1 MPGCAPRPSQWYRR
15 AQDLLRAE
23 DGTTAIE
30 FAFVAL
36 PLVAILV
43 AIFETCSL
51 FVAQEVLQTA
61 TSKSARLIETG
72 QAQLTSMTAAQFKQA
87 LCSQASVL
95 FQCTGIYVNVRKF
108 SSFSSVNWTSPIKNG
123 MIDSN
128 QITYSAGAPG
138 DIILVQAFYDW
149 PVLLGPL
156 GFSLSNMKDG
166 GHLIVAAAAFRNEPY
181 Q

>member
-1 MPGCAPRPSQWYRR
+1 MFRFASY
-15 AQDLLRAE
+15 LRLRFPKAGHFLRDE

-36 PLVAILV
+36 PLIAILV

-51 FVAQEVLQTA
+51 FVAQEVLQTS
-61 TSKSARLIETG
+61 TSKAARLIETG
-72 QAQLTSMTAAQFKQA
+72 QAQLGSMTATDFKQA
-87 LCSQASVL
+87 LCTQASVL
-95 FQCTGIYVNVRKF
+95 FSCSKLSVNVRKF
-108 SSFSSVNWTSPIKNG
+108 SSFSGVNWSLPITNG
-123 MIDSN
+123 AIDSSKLG
-128 QITYSAGAPG
+128 YSAGAPG

-156 GFSLSNMKDG
+156 SFSLSNMKDG